1 MKSDFTQIFF
11 ARPPVAGRVKTRL
24 AEYLGKDRACDLY
37 IELLRRSVY
46 AFAAAEVDMVVY
58 SSEEDDRKQLAKT
71 IQAALPERYPSPPS
85 VRLQSGADLGERMA
99 RALRETA
106 ARNTKLENAPDRL
119 LLAGTDIPAYQPE
132 SARQAAKLLESYDA
146 VLGPASDGGYY
157 MIGLRAEHAQNAE
170 LMHQVFAKIPWSTDR
185 VFEIQRKRLRNAGL
199 SVAEAPLLDDL
210 DTFDDLLQLSERYA
224 FEFLRG
230 FLPDVRVILPIWNE
244 ADNLKFVLR
253 PLFASKFFR
262 EIICADNG
270 SDDGSRKLAADL
282 GARVTLCEE
291 RGYGATCLTALD
303 DIRERGGCDVVLFMD
318 GDGADDPASIPQML
332 APVTSGRF
340 DLVLGARNPDL
351 AAPGS
356 LLPHQRFGNW
366 LITRIIAFLWKHEY
380 ADLGPFRAVRW
391 EALEAMEMDDRNYG
405 WTVQMQTRALDL
417 GLRVLE
423 MPVPYRK
430 RHAGKSKV
438 TATIRGSYL
447 AGKIIFRTI
456 FREWRRRREKTGSQ
470 GDGK

>member
-11 ARPPVAGRVKTRL
+11 ARPPVPGQVKTRL
-24 AEYLGKDRACDLY
+24 AEFLGKDRACELY
-37 IELLRRSVY
+37 IELLRRSFFS
-46 AFAAAEVDMVVY
+46 FAAARTDMIVY
-58 SSEEDDRKQLAKT
+58 SSEEDDRKLLAKT
-71 IQAALPERYPSPPS
+71 IQASLPEKYPEPPAL
-85 VRLQSGADLGERMA
+85 RLQSGADLGERMG

-106 ARNTKLENAPDRL
+106 VRNAKRESGPDRL
-119 LLAGTDIPAYQPE
+119 LLAGTDIPAYRPE
-132 SARQAAKLLESYDA
+132 LAQAAAKLLDSHDA

-157 MIGLRAEHAQNAE
+157 LIGLRPEHAQNAE

-185 VFEIQRKRLRNAGL
+185 VFEIQRKRLRGAGL
-199 SVAEAPLLDDL
+199 TVAEAPLLDDL
-210 DTFDDLLQLSERYA
+210 DTFDDLLQLSERFA
-224 FEFLRG
+224 FDFLRE
-230 FLPDVRVILPIWNE
+230 FLPDVRVILPVWNE
-244 ADNLKFVLR
+244 AENLKFVLR

-282 GARVTLCEE
+282 GARVSLCVE
-291 RGYGATCLTALD
+291 RGYGATCLTALG
-303 DIRERGGCDVVLFMD
+303 DIRDRGGCDVVLFMD
-318 GDGADDPASIPQML
+318 GDGADDPASIPQL
-332 APVTSGRF
+332 LSPVTSNRF
-340 DLVLGARNPDL
+340 DLVLGARTPDL

-380 ADLGPFRAVRW
+380 ADLGPFRAVHW
-391 EALEAMEMDDRNYG
+391 EALEAMRMDDRNYG

-456 FREWRRRREKTGSQ
+456 FREWRRKKKT
-470 GDGK
+470 D